1 MAIEGLRR
9 IFDIRAVKKE
19 SEKKFSSKIKKGQKK
34 YDKDEKKDGSKID
47 IQA

>member
-9 IFDIRAVKKE
+9 IFDIMAIKKE
-19 SEKKFSSKIKKGQKK
+19 TEKKLSLKNKKEQKK

-47 IQA
+47 IQV